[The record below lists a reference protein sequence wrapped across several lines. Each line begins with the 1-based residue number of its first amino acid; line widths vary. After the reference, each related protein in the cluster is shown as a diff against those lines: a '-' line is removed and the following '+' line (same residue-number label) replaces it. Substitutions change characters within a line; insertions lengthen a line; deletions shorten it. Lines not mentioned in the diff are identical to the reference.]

1 MPTVVDTVV
10 LHYFL
15 VVDRVE
21 LLLDLL
27 DPPVGVP
34 RIVFDPND
42 TQGIDVVVSELRQNI
57 RYEERVANEA
67 VPDDRDDLTRELHD
81 AQANAATKAERLRQI
96 EDMVADGRIE
106 LLELTDDERKLS
118 DQLTSRK
125 PDSSFGLLVALDDGE
140 AACVAIAVERGWT
153 LATDDGDALRVLD
166 RIAPGH
172 PYERI
177 RRLLVRAV
185 TDGLTAEADAN
196 EVHGEM
202 TRAGFWDAVLPFPDV
217 DEQ

>member
-15 VVDRVE
+15 AVDRAQ
-21 LLLDLL
+21 LLLELL

-34 RIVFDPND
+34 RIVFDPED
-42 TQGIDVVVSELRQNI
+42 DQGIDAVVSELRQNI
-57 RYEERVANEA
+57 RYEERLANEA
-67 VPDDRDDLTRELHD
+67 GPDDRDDLIPELRE
-81 AQANAATKAERLRQI
+81 ARASAEANAQRLRKI
-96 EDMVADGRIE
+96 GDIVAGGRLEI
-106 LLELTDDERKLS
+106 LELTDDERDLS
-118 DQLTSRK
+118 DRLTARK
-125 PDSSFGLLVALDDGE
+125 PDPSLGLLVALDDGE

-166 RIAPGH
+166 RIAPDY

-185 TDGLTAEADAN
+185 TDGLVTEAEAN
-196 EVHGEM
+196 EIHREM